1 MNQFMQPRSIA
12 IDGPAGAG
20 KSTVAK
26 KVADH
31 LQLLYVDT
39 GAMYRAVT
47 WYMLQHQVLLT
58 DISSVID
65 KMKDIQISLSIDHG
79 QQRVFVNQEDVT
91 DRIRT
96 PEISSNVSLVAQIPE
111 VRRKLVD
118 QQRKMAEQ
126 QAVVMDGR
134 DIGTYVLP
142 NAAVKIFL
150 TASLKERAT
159 RRMMELLAQGYSVT
173 LAELELELAKRDQMD
188 TERSFAPLQKADDAY
203 ALDTTGK
210 TVEQV
215 VNEIIEIYENTTIH
229 GEGQE
234 SR

>member
-96 PEISSNVSLVAQIPE
+96 PEISSNVSQVAQIPE

-159 RRMMELLAQGYSVT
+159 RRMMELQAQGYSVT

-229 GEGQE
+229 GEGQA